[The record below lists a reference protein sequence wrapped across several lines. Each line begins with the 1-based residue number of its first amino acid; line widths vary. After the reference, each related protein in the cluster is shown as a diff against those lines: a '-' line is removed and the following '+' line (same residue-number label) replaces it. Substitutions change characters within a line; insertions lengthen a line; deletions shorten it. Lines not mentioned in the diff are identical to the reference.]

1 MSAFEVRSS
10 EVEWDG
16 RLSSARVDA
25 VAMPD
30 GSVAEREVV
39 EHLDAVAVVAL
50 TDDDDVVLV
59 RQYRHPL
66 GVRQLELPAGLLDE
80 DGEDPLDAVRR
91 ELAEETA
98 MQVEQVR
105 PLVRF
110 ANSAGWTDEH
120 TTVYLGT
127 GARASAHPDGF
138 EHEHEE
144 ADMEVRLLPFHEAHA
159 MARRGEI
166 TDAKTLVGL
175 LLVGAL
181 RAAGEA

>member
-1 MSAFEVRSS
+1 MSAFEVHSS

-16 RLSSARVDA
+16 RLSTARVDA

-50 TDDDDVVLV
+50 TDDDDVVLL
-59 RQYRHPL
+59 RQYRHP
-66 GVRQLELPAGLLDE
+66 VRAHQLELPAGILDE
-80 DGEDPLDAVRR
+80 AGEEPHDAARR
-91 ELAEETA
+91 ELAEEA
-98 MQVEQVR
+98 SMQVDELR

-110 ANSAGWTDEH
+110 ANSPGWTDEH
-120 TTVYLGT
+120 TTIYLGR
-127 GARASAHPDGF
+127 GARAAAQPAGF
-138 EHEHEE
+138 DLEHEE
-144 ADMEVRLLPFHEAHA
+144 ADMQIRL
-159 MARRGEI
+159 MAFDDALVLARTGEI

-175 LLVGAL
+175 LVVGAL